1 MSFRSTPLFAG
12 DLYDTA
18 LRLAQEDVLKPSA
31 AQEGAPSTN
40 WQQML
45 ALGWQGVLVPEDDG
59 GVGAS
64 IQDLSAIIE
73 AVARHGNGAPLIDRC
88 AVAPVL
94 LSAAKSHAQAAQLL
108 SELMTGEVSVC
119 TALDAGDKGPGQL
132 TAPWLS
138 DKQSLQG
145 ELLSIDLSEPA
156 THVLFR
162 ARDVVSQ
169 ESVLVLLNWDQFS
182 GRIKKYTGT
191 DGRQFADVTL
201 TGLSLSLSN
210 TLLTGV
216 AASNAV
222 SQARQMGAL
231 LSCVQTVG
239 AAAAM
244 IELSIE
250 YLNTRQQFGVALSS
264 FQALRHRTVEMY
276 VAYENA
282 RGLVLNQIEHI
293 DAHGF
298 SEHPYKTTLIKLYL
312 ADLARLVAES
322 SIQLHGGMGMS
333 WETLVARLAMQAMSG
348 SLQHGGPSE
357 CLDWLTAQTLSEST

>member
-18 LRLAQEDVLKPSA
+18 LRLAQEDVSKINVASDGMA
-31 AQEGAPSTN
+31 SSN

-45 ALGWQGVLVPEDDG
+45 ALGWQGVIVSEEDG
-59 GVGAS
+59 GVGAT
-64 IQDLSAIIE
+64 IQDLAAIVE
-73 AVARHGNGAPLIDRC
+73 AVARQGNGAPLVDRC

-94 LSAAKSHAQAAQLL
+94 LSAAKAHPQATELL
-108 SELMTGEVSVC
+108 GALMTGDVSVC
-119 TALDAGDKGPGQL
+119 TALDAGENGPGQI
-132 TAPWLS
+132 TAPWWGADS
-138 DKQSLQG
+138 AMQG
-145 ELLSIDLSEPA
+145 TLFGIDVTEPA

-162 ARDVVSQ
+162 ARNVTSK
-169 ESVLVLLNWDQFS
+169 ESMLVFIDWAHISN
-182 GRIKKYTGT
+182 RINKYTGT
-191 DGRQFADVTL
+191 DGRQYADANLNGL
-201 TGLSLSLSN
+201 TISN
-210 TLLTGV
+210 DRVLLQGADAV
-216 AASNAV
+216 HAV
-222 SQARQMGAL
+222 SQARQIGAL

-244 IELSIE
+244 IELTIE

-282 RGLVLNQIEHI
+282 RGLVLNQVEHV
-293 DAHGF
+293 DAHGL
-298 SEHPYKTTLIKLYL
+298 SDDPYKMTLIKLYL
-312 ADLARLVAES
+312 ANLARLVAES

-333 WETLVARLAMQAMSG
+333 WETLVARLAMQATSG

-357 CLDWLTAQTLSEST
+357 CLDWLTAQTLVEAD

>member
-18 LRLAQEDVLKPSA
+18 LRLAQEDVSKPSA

-45 ALGWQGVLVPEDDG
+45 ALGWQGVLVAEDDG

-64 IQDLSAIIE
+64 IQDLSAIVE
-73 AVARHGNGAPLIDRC
+73 AVARHGNDAPLVDRC

-94 LSAAKSHAQAAQLL
+94 LSAAKSHPQAAQLL

-138 DKQSLQG
+138 GQQSLQG
-145 ELLSIDLSEPA
+145 ELFGIDLSEPA

-162 ARDVVSQ
+162 ARDVASQ

-182 GRIKKYTGT
+182 GRVKKYTGT
-191 DGRQFADVTL
+191 DGRQYADVAL
-201 TGLSLSLSN
+201 TGLNLLPSN

-216 AASNAV
+216 AASKAV
-222 SQARQMGAL
+222 SEARQMGAL
-231 LSCVQTVG
+231 MSCVQTVG

-264 FQALRHRTVEMY
+264 FQALRHRERQRRTTSWRVQAPSQSRTVPSRASTDSSPTSDNTALRRCLTY
-276 VAYENA
+276 
-282 RGLVLNQIEHI
+282 RRR
-293 DAHGF
+293 DAGNRTACWPCRDRCC
-298 SEHPYKTTLIKLYL
+298 SRWCRT
-312 ADLARLVAES
+312 
-322 SIQLHGGMGMS
+322 GM
-333 WETLVARLAMQAMSG
+333 
-348 SLQHGGPSE
+348 
-357 CLDWLTAQTLSEST
+357 